1 MKTGFLDEL
10 TLAIIQKTYVTEKN
24 RTETCLVRVLNVHLI
39 YYRLII
45 MATKEIK
52 QSKARFD
59 TRLSKEQKVFFER
72 AARVGGYR
80 SLTDF
85 VVLTVQEKAKEIIS
99 EKEQIIA
106 SERDSEIFFDAI
118 TNSPK
123 ANKNLINAT
132 NDYKALLAE

>member
-1 MKTGFLDEL
+1 
-10 TLAIIQKTYVTEKN
+10 
-24 RTETCLVRVLNVHLI
+24 
-39 YYRLII
+39 
-45 MATKEIK
+45 MATKGIK

-59 TRLSKEQKVFFER
+59 TRLSKEQKMFFER
-72 AARVGGYR
+72 AARIGGYR

-106 SERDSEIFFDAI
+106 SERDNEIFFDAI

-123 ANKNLINAT
+123 ANKNLVNAA
-132 NDYKALLAE
+132 NKYKALLA